1 MITVI
6 ETFNLQ
12 KYVFAPCEDDPAAWA
27 KEEGP
32 IRKEGVKVSN
42 KVSIYDHV
50 LFEDEWLDVPTIGG
64 GLCEEGPAGCEDGAL
79 YEEGPPATDIRSV
92 TFVSEAHDDVQH
104 VNLTHWTAES

>member
-12 KYVFAPCEDDPAAWA
+12 IYVFAPCEDDPAAWA
-27 KEEGP
+27 KEEGR

-50 LFEDEWLDVPTIGG
+50 LFEDE
-64 GLCEEGPAGCEDGAL
+64 
-79 YEEGPPATDIRSV
+79 
-92 TFVSEAHDDVQH
+92 
-104 VNLTHWTAES
+104 

>member
-50 LFEDEWLDVPTIGG
+50 LFEDE
-64 GLCEEGPAGCEDGAL
+64 
-79 YEEGPPATDIRSV
+79 
-92 TFVSEAHDDVQH
+92 
-104 VNLTHWTAES
+104 

>member
-12 KYVFAPCEDDPAAWA
+12 IYVFAPCEDDPAAWA
-27 KEEGP
+27 QEEGP

-50 LFEDEWLDVPTIGG
+50 LFEDE
-64 GLCEEGPAGCEDGAL
+64 
-79 YEEGPPATDIRSV
+79 
-92 TFVSEAHDDVQH
+92 
-104 VNLTHWTAES
+104 